1 MGRKVGLTLDD
12 VVSTAAA
19 IADRDGL
26 RAMSL
31 RVVADELG
39 IKTPSLYN
47 HVNGLA
53 GLRREL
59 ALYGARHLTEVVAAA
74 RGGGDAAEKVRRS
87 ARAYR
92 RFALDHQGL
101 YEAMFPAPR
110 PGEDDELYDAMAAPV
125 SDLAEILVEAGVDAE
140 ETVHLIRALRA
151 VVHGFIDLEMKDGFG
166 MPQEVDVSFEKA
178 IEVVIQGVFVDAR

>member
-12 VVSTAAA
+12 VIASAAA

-26 RAMSL
+26 EAMSL
-31 RVVADELG
+31 RAVADDLG

-47 HVNGLA
+47 HVSGLA

-74 RGGGDAAEKVRRS
+74 RGDGDPADKIRRS
-87 ARAYR
+87 ARSYR
-92 RFALDHQGL
+92 RFALKHQGL
-101 YEAMFPAPR
+101 YQAMFPAPR
-110 PGEDDELYDAMAAPV
+110 PGEDDELYEAMAAPV
-125 SDLAEILVEAGVDAE
+125 ADLAEILIEAGVDE
-140 ETVHLIRALRA
+140 GETVHVIRALRA

-166 MPQEVDVSFEKA
+166 MPEAVDVSFEKA
-178 IEVVIQGVFVDAR
+178 VDVVIHGALVEAR